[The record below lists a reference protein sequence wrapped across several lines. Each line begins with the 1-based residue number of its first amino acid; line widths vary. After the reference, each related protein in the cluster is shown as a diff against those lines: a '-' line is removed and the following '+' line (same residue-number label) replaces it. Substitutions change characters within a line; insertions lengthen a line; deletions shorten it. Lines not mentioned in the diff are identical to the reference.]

1 MSLEREAK
9 LEMEKT
15 LTRAKFPYLIEI
27 TNIKNDNTSEILL
40 YSVAVNIELFF
51 GR

>member
-1 MSLEREAK
+1 MTRDAK

-27 TNIKNDNTSEILL
+27 TYYKNDNTLSHRP
-40 YSVAVNIELFF
+40 F
-51 GR
+51 